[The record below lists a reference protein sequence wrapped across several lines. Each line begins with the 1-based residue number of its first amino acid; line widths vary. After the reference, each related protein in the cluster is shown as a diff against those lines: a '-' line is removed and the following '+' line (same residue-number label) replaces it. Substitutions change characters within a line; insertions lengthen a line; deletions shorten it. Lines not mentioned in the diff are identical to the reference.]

1 MEKTLRA
8 SVTFRY
14 YRSDLGG
21 PNMNLIR
28 RWSGFISAVVA
39 LALLAGCAET
49 EEGRTT
55 QSQGTGIGALLG
67 AAVGAGIGAAAG
79 GGRGAATGAIAGAL
93 IGGSAGFAYGT
104 HVANQ
109 KAKYARAEDWLNA
122 CIVSARG
129 YRRHAYAVNQKL
141 STRIASLEKRSK
153 AARASHDKAAVTQI
167 RSEIAT
173 LKQEARSEAKNV
185 DNEVA
190 AQHNALQ
197 DSSARNSSRYG
208 ELKQSVS
215 ELESTKAQLGENQSR
230 LAALEN
236 QTNI

>member
-1 MEKTLRA
+1 
-8 SVTFRY
+8 
-14 YRSDLGG
+14 
-21 PNMNLIR
+21 MNLIR
-28 RWSGFISAVVA
+28 RWSGFISGVVA

-55 QSQGTGIGALLG
+55 QAQGTGIGALLG
-67 AAVGAGIGAAAG
+67 AAVGAGIGAATG
-79 GGRGAATGAIAGAL
+79 GSQGAATGAVAGAL

-129 YRRHAYAVNQKL
+129 YRRHAVAVNQKL
-141 STRIASLEKRSK
+141 STRIAALEKRSQT
-153 AARASHDKAAVTQI
+153 ARASHDKAAVTQI

-173 LKQEARSEAKNV
+173 LKQQARAESKTL

-197 DSSARNSSRYG
+197 DGSARSSSRYG
-208 ELKQSVS
+208 ELKQSVN

>member
-1 MEKTLRA
+1 
-8 SVTFRY
+8 
-14 YRSDLGG
+14 
-21 PNMNLIR
+21 MNFIR

-55 QSQGTGIGALLG
+55 QAQGTGIGALLG

-79 GGRGAATGAIAGAL
+79 GGRGAATGAVAGAL

-122 CIVSARG
+122 CIVSARA
-129 YRRHAYAVNQKL
+129 YRRHAYAVNQKI
-141 STRIASLEKRSK
+141 SSRMASLEKRSR
-153 AARASHDKAAVTQI
+153 AAVASHDKAAVTQI

-173 LKQEARSEAKNV
+173 LKQEARAETKNL

-197 DSSARNSSRYG
+197 DSSARSSSRYG
-208 ELKQSVS
+208 ELKQSVN

>member
-1 MEKTLRA
+1 
-8 SVTFRY
+8 
-14 YRSDLGG
+14 
-21 PNMNLIR
+21 MNLIR

-55 QSQGTGIGALLG
+55 QAQGAGLGALLG

-79 GGRGAATGAIAGAL
+79 GGRGAAIGAATGAL
-93 IGGSAGFAYGT
+93 VGGTAGFAYGT

-109 KAKYARAEDWLNA
+109 KAKYARAEDWLDA
-122 CIVSARG
+122 CIASARG

-141 STRIASLEKRSK
+141 STRIAALEKRSK

-173 LKQEARSEAKNV
+173 LRQEARAESKTL
-185 DNEVA
+185 DSEVA

-197 DSSARNSSRYG
+197 DSSARSSSKYG